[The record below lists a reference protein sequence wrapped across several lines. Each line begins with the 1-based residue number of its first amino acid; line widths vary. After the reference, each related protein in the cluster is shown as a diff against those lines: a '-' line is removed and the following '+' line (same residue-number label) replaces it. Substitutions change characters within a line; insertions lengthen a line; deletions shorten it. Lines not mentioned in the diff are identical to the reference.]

1 VLLLIFLSLQFVIAC
16 CGFHV
21 ACVQFVLDTEHTNL
35 LRCGSASI
43 LRTIASVIMGTNP
56 KEGAVLLELMNAIL
70 LVLNSM
76 VCNVY

>member
-16 CGFHV
+16 CGFPFS
-21 ACVQFVLDTEHTNL
+21 CVNFLIYTAHTNL